1 MKNIQASNY
10 EIYDTYCIGIDVH
23 KPSWKLAIRFNGQ
36 ELRRVSMDP
45 SAEQLRR
52 FVDRHYG
59 QGRFVTVYE
68 AGFTGFS
75 THRALVGQQFENLV
89 IHPADVPT
97 TDKEKRRKTD
107 KVDCRKLARFLEEY
121 CRNPDPYTE
130 SRITPVW
137 VPPAGAEALRDVF
150 RLRDQLVNEQTR
162 MKNRIWS
169 FLDKWGMTVP
179 AADELPRWSR
189 RFVAYLHALEFDQP
203 AARLVLDQH
212 LERLATLGRQ
222 LLQVNRL
229 LREQCKAHGIW
240 EVIEAL
246 RSRFRGVGWITAIGY
261 CCELM
266 DIHRFANGDR
276 LSSYLGLVPD
286 VHGSGDYEQYKG
298 VTSRC
303 NQRLRRLL
311 IEAAWVAARQD
322 EELHSCWR
330 GYIRR
335 MSKQKAIIRIARKL
349 ALRMRKVWIE
359 MDPFPPNTQRQL
371 HKTNNH
377 VL

>member
-1 MKNIQASNY
+1 MNIQTSTY

-23 KPSWKLAIRFNGQ
+23 KQSWKLAIRFNGQ

-52 FVDRHYG
+52 YVDKQYNE
-59 QGRFVTVYE
+59 GRFVSVYE

-75 THRALVGQQFENLV
+75 THRDLVKQGFENLV

-107 KVDCRKLARFLEEY
+107 KVDCRKLARFLEDY

-150 RLRDQLVNEQTR
+150 RLRDQLVKDQTR

-169 FLDKWGMTVP
+169 FLDKWAMKVP
-179 AADELPRWSR
+179 PVDELSRWSR
-189 RFVAYLHALEFDQP
+189 RFVVYLYALEFDQP
-203 AARLVLDQH
+203 TARLVLDQY
-212 LERLATLGRQ
+212 LDQLAATGRQ
-222 LLQVNRL
+222 LLQVNQL
-229 LREQCKAHGIW
+229 LREQCKAHGKW
-240 EVIEAL
+240 DVIEAL
-246 RSRFRGVGWITAIGY
+246 RARFRGVGQITAIGY
-261 CCELM
+261 CCEIM
-266 DIHRFANGDR
+266 DIHRFSNGDR

-286 VHGSGDYEQYKG
+286 VQGSGDYERSKG

-322 EELHSCWR
+322 EELHGYWR

-335 MSKQKAIIRIARKL
+335 MPKQKAIIRIARKL
-349 ALRMRKVWIE
+349 ALRMRKVW
-359 MDPFPPNTQRQL
+359 MDLEPAPGEPEPLPT
-371 HKTNNH
+371 T
-377 VL
+377 